1 MFTSLRTKIV
11 LLILAV
17 LAAMAAPILYFTKA
31 DVGTAMFAAEERSVK
46 NVLDLVTLHIRGEYR
61 HLVWDKVEA
70 VTSRKTRLAS
80 GAAMARKGM
89 ATFADLARRGLL
101 TPGEARNGALQWLA
115 GLGHG
120 GEEYFVYD
128 QAGVVLF
135 HPDASFV
142 GRDMSSLSDFKGRRV
157 LASMRE
163 EAWAYGGAQAVF
175 PWPGRDG
182 SASGKRL
189 GCFVSLPEFGWT
201 LAAVVDIGDIENE
214 AAFRLRELVDSL
226 GKSLRQIRIANTG
239 SLFVFDEAENLLVAP
254 VGQLPEGAS
263 GRDLLARLKAA
274 AGSGGGPVFLEDA
287 AGRVSEFRVERLQAL
302 NWYVASQAFV
312 DEIQA
317 PATALVTRQSLII
330 AALFVLGLALALPLS
345 AGISRPLN
353 RLALYAKE
361 LPAHDFSAPP
371 AQESEATR
379 MARQHR
385 DEVGRLSEAFVF
397 MERELHGNITRL
409 METTAAKERIEGELS
424 IAHDI
429 QMGILPKIFPAFPDR
444 EEVDLFAVMVPAK
457 EVGGDLYDFFFLD
470 EERLCFVIGDVSGK
484 GVPAALFMAVT
495 STLIKAVALR
505 TAQPSSILES
515 VNKDLSRDN
524 PSSMFVTLFCGIL
537 NVRTGELHYASGG
550 HNPPALIR
558 EGLPVEWLSGKGGA
572 IVGAVPGLRFP
583 QNATTLLP
591 GDALFLYTD
600 GVTEAMD
607 VNHELYGSPRLLRNV
622 EECREEAIETAVA
635 RVMDDVNA
643 FAGEEPQADDITIL
657 VVRYR
662 GPADSGAAGSTPR
675 EPGEEGSAQPL

>member
-31 DVGTAMFAAEERSVK
+31 DVGTAMFAAEERSVS

-89 ATFADLARRGLL
+89 AAFADLAGRGRLA
-101 TPGEARNGALQWLA
+101 PEEARNAALQWLA

-128 QAGVVLF
+128 RAGVVLF
-135 HPDASFV
+135 HPDAAFV
-142 GRDMSSLSDFKGRRV
+142 GRDMSSLSDFKGRKV

-163 EAWAYGGAQAVF
+163 EARAYGGAQAVF
-175 PWPGRDG
+175 PWPAPDG
-182 SASGKRL
+182 AASGKRL

-214 AAFRLRELVDSL
+214 AAFRLRELVASL

-239 SLFVFDEAENLLVAP
+239 SLFVFDEADNLLVTP
-254 VGQLPEGAS
+254 GGKLPEGAAA
-263 GRDLLARLKAA
+263 RDLLARLKAA
-274 AGSGGGPVFLEDA
+274 AGSGGGPVYLEDA
-287 AGRVSEFRVERLQAL
+287 GGRASEYRVERLQAL

-385 DEVGRLSEAFVF
+385 DEVGRLSQAFVF

-457 EVGGDLYDFFFLD
+457 EVGGDLYDFFFID

-505 TAQPSSILES
+505 TAQPASILES

-558 EGLPVEWLSGKGGA
+558 AGLPVEWLAGKGGA

-600 GVTEAMD
+600 GVTEAM
-607 VNHELYGSPRLLRNV
+607 NTEHELYGSPRLLRNV
-622 EECREEAIETAVA
+622 EDCREEAIETTVA

-643 FAGEEPQADDITIL
+643 FAGQEPQADDITIL

-662 GPADSGAAGSTPR
+662 GPADSGASDSTPLA
-675 EPGEEGSAQPL
+675 PGRDGSAQPL